1 MNAAVP
7 LLAIEHLSLAFP
19 TAMGRVQALDDICLD
34 LSRGRTLGLV
44 GESGSG
50 KSVLSRAILRLLPP
64 SAQWSPEG
72 QVRFHGENLLAL
84 GSKGMQQI
92 RGRRI
97 AMIFQDPMTA
107 LNPVRT
113 IGAQLMEGMCLHLG
127 IKRREA
133 EQRALDLLK
142 QVGIPSPASR
152 INQFPHELS
161 GGMRQRVVIAM
172 AIACEPDLLIA
183 DEPTTALDVTVQA
196 EILDLLKE
204 VQARR
209 QMAMLLITHDLG
221 VAAGYCDDIAVM
233 YAGQL
238 VEMAATESLFRRP
251 RMPYT
256 RALMDSIPRMEDEPH
271 STLHSIPGRPAMR
284 MEGQCGCPFADRC
297 SRRRSEC
304 LDTTPELKQ
313 ANGGFYRCH
322 NPLEAP

>member
-1 MNAAVP
+1 MNAALP
-7 LLAIEHLSLAFP
+7 LLAIEHLSLMFP
-19 TAMGRVQALDDICLD
+19 TPQGEVQALDDVCLD
-34 LSRGRTLGLV
+34 LHRGRTLGLV

-64 SAQWSPEG
+64 SARWSPQG
-72 QVRFHGENLLAL
+72 QVRFHGEDLLAL
-84 GSKGMQQI
+84 GAKGMQKI

-113 IGAQLMEGMCLHLG
+113 IGSQLTEGLCLHLG
-127 IKRREA
+127 LGRHEA
-133 EQRALDLLK
+133 EQRGQALLA
-142 QVGIPSPASR
+142 QVGIPAPVSR
-152 INQFPHELS
+152 MNQYPHELS

-172 AIACEPDLLIA
+172 AIACEPELLIA

-196 EILDLLKE
+196 EILDLLRE
-204 VQARR
+204 LQVQR

-238 VEMAATESLFRRP
+238 VETASTEALFRRP

-256 RALMDSIPRMEDEPH
+256 QALMASIPRLEDPPH
-271 STLHSIPGRPAMR
+271 SELQCIPGRPAVR
-284 MEGQCGCPFADRC
+284 QPQDRGCPFEPRC
-297 SRRRSEC
+297 GHSQPRCLTEAPPLTRSG
-304 LDTTPELKQ
+304 D
-313 ANGGFYRCH
+313 GYFRCH
-322 NPLEAP
+322 NPLEAT

>member
-1 MNAAVP
+1 MNAAIP
-7 LLAIEHLSLAFP
+7 TLAIEHLSLAFP
-19 TAMGRVQALDDICLD
+19 TPAGAVQALDDICLD
-34 LSRGRTLGLV
+34 LHRGRTLGLV

-64 SAQWSPEG
+64 SAQWAPGG
-72 QVRFHGENLLAL
+72 QLRFQGEDLRAL
-84 GSKGMQQI
+84 GARGMQQI

-97 AMIFQDPMTA
+97 AMVFQDPMTA
-107 LNPVRT
+107 LNPVRS
-113 IGAQLMEGMCLHLG
+113 IGAQLTEGMRLHLG
-127 IKRREA
+127 IRRREA
-133 EQRALDLLK
+133 RARALDLLE
-142 QVGIPSPASR
+142 QVGIPSPLSR
-152 INQFPHELS
+152 MNQFPHELS

-196 EILDLLKE
+196 DILDLLK
-204 VQARR
+204 QLQGRR
-209 QMAMLLITHDLG
+209 HMAMLLITHDLG

-238 VEMAATESLFRRP
+238 VEMAPAETLFRRP

-256 RALMDSIPRMEDEPH
+256 RALMDSIPRMGDEPH
-271 STLHSIPGRPAMR
+271 SELTSIPGRPAVR
-284 MEGQCGCPFADRC
+284 LSGDTGCPFASRC

-304 LDTTPELKQ
+304 LTVTPPLSPSG
-313 ANGGFYRCH
+313 GGFFRCH

>member
-19 TAMGRVQALDDICLD
+19 TPAGKVLALDDICLD
-34 LSRGRTLGLV
+34 LHRGRTLGLV

-64 SAQWSPEG
+64 SAQWSPDG
-72 QVRFHGENLLAL
+72 HVRFHGEDLLGL
-84 GSKGMQQI
+84 GRKGMQQI

-113 IGAQLMEGMCLHLG
+113 LGAQLMEGMCLHLG
-127 IKRREA
+127 IGRREA

-152 INQFPHELS
+152 MNQFPHELS

-196 EILDLLKE
+196 EILDLLKAL
-204 VQARR
+204 QAQRR
-209 QMAMLLITHDLG
+209 MAMLLITHDLG

-238 VEMAATESLFRRP
+238 VEMADTGSLFRHP

-271 STLHSIPGRPAMR
+271 STLTSIPGRPTVR
-284 MEGQCGCPFADRC
+284 MAGQAGCPFAGRC

-304 LDTTPELKQ
+304 LSETPPPTRSRD
-313 ANGGFYRCH
+313 GFFRCH

>member
-7 LLAIEHLSLAFP
+7 MLAIEHLSLAFP
-19 TAMGRVQALDDICLD
+19 TAAGVLQALDDVCLD
-34 LSRGRTLGLV
+34 LHQGRTLGLV

-64 SAQWSPEG
+64 SAQWSPKG
-72 QVRFHGENLLAL
+72 HVRFHGEDLLAL
-84 GSKGMQQI
+84 GGRGMQQI

-113 IGAQLMEGMCLHLG
+113 IGAQLIEGMCRHLG
-127 IKRREA
+127 IGRRES
-133 EQRALDLLK
+133 QRRALELLQ

-152 INQFPHELS
+152 LAQFPHELS

-196 EILDLLKE
+196 DILELLKE
-204 VQARR
+204 LQARR

-233 YAGQL
+233 YAGQV
-238 VEMAATESLFRRP
+238 VEMASTGALFRQP

-256 RALMDSIPRMEDEPH
+256 RALMDAIPRMDDEPH
-271 STLHSIPGRPAMR
+271 SALATIPGRPAVR
-284 MEGQCGCPFADRC
+284 LSGQTGCPFASRC
-297 SRRRSEC
+297 SRRRGEC
-304 LDTTPELKQ
+304 LTVTP
-313 ANGGFYRCH
+313 ASTPSGDGFFRCH

>member
-19 TAMGRVQALDDICLD
+19 TPAGHVQALDDICLD
-34 LSRGRTLGLV
+34 LQRGRTLGLV

-72 QVRFHGENLLAL
+72 HVRFHGEDLLGL
-84 GSKGMQQI
+84 GRKGMQQI

-113 IGAQLMEGMCLHLG
+113 LGAQLMEGMCLHLG
-127 IKRREA
+127 IGRQEA
-133 EQRALDLLK
+133 EQRALALLK
-142 QVGIPSPASR
+142 QVGIPSPISR
-152 INQFPHELS
+152 MNQFPHELS

-204 VQARR
+204 LQAQR

-238 VEMAATESLFRRP
+238 VELASTGALFRHP

-271 STLHSIPGRPAMR
+271 STLNSIPGPPAVR
-284 MEGQCGCPFADRC
+284 LSGQAGCPFAGRC

-304 LDTTPELKQ
+304 LTETPALTRS
-313 ANGGFYRCH
+313 GDGFFRCH

>member
-7 LLAIEHLSLAFP
+7 LLAIEHLSLTFP
-19 TAMGRVQALDDICLD
+19 SSAGQVQALDDVSLD
-34 LSRGRTLGLV
+34 LHRGRTLGLV

-64 SAQWSPEG
+64 SARWSPEG
-72 QVRFHGENLLAL
+72 HVRFHGEDLLAL
-84 GSKGMQQI
+84 GNKGMQKI

-113 IGAQLMEGMCLHLG
+113 IGAQLIEGMCQHLG
-127 IKRREA
+127 VGRREA
-133 EQRALDLLK
+133 EARALDLLK
-142 QVGIPSPASR
+142 QVGIPSPSSR
-152 INQFPHELS
+152 MNQYPHELS

-196 EILDLLKE
+196 EILELLKE
-204 VQARR
+204 LQARR

-238 VEMAATESLFRRP
+238 VEMASTGALFRRP

-256 RALMDSIPRMEDEPH
+256 QALMDSIPRMEDEPH
-271 STLHSIPGRPAMR
+271 SALDTIPGRPEVRRA
-284 MEGQCGCPFADRC
+284 GQVGCPFAPRC

-304 LDTTPELKQ
+304 LSDSPVRVG
-313 ANGGFYRCH
+313 AGDGFYLCH
-322 NPLEAP
+322 NPLETP